1 MNGVDIGILI
11 LEQRLV
17 VLLVGGCAQQHAHVV
32 EEVDVVRESV
42 RGVGIIH
49 LAVAVVVALE
59 AGIPIN
65 QPYGLKV
72 SAVTESVT
80 MHLWAVREAAL
91 NLT

>member
-49 LAVAVVVALE
+49 LVAVVVALE